1 MCRIILGKLN
11 KVSKYTTTTN
21 ANTNSTLPN
30 RYRTAGKGSG
40 RVAGGGE
47 VTGRYAYENSYTP
60 NYEAYGWGYWGGRYS
75 SGGGDNGG
83 GGGCDSGGRGGGGGG
98 D

>member
-1 MCRIILGKLN
+1 M
-11 KVSKYTTTTN
+11 SPSTTHTSHLKISSTT
-21 ANTNSTLPN
+21 SSC
-30 RYRTAGKGSG
+30 KGSG

-60 NYEAYGWGYWGGRYS
+60 NYEAYGEGYCGGRHS
-75 SGGGDNGG
+75 SGGGDSCG
-83 GGGCDSGGRGGGGGG
+83 GGGCDSEGRGGGGGG

>member
-60 NYEAYGWGYWGGRYS
+60 NYEAYGEGYCGGRHS
-75 SGGGDNGG
+75 SGGGDSCG
-83 GGGCDSGGRGGGGGG
+83 GGGCDSEGRGGGGGG